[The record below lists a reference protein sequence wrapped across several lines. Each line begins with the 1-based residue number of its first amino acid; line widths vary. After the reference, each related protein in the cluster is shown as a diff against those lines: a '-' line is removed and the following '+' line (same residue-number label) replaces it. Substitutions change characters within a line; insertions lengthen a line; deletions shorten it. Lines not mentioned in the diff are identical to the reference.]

1 MKRKVSKRDR
11 LRLVRLVSAIAFI
24 LTGIIP
30 GRIAIAFHQ
39 APIPQT
45 ILVLGSASE
54 RMEFAARFWQSHTN
68 LDIWVSD
75 YAWNLDVNRRIFQ
88 QFDVPN
94 QRLHLDG
101 RATDTVTNFTTLV
114 EDFVRQKLQ
123 HIYLITSDY
132 HMKRARAIASIVL
145 GSHGIAVT
153 PVGVPSRGDKSETLV
168 RVLRDCGRSVVWI
181 FTGRTGASLNPH
193 LML

>member
-1 MKRKVSKRDR
+1 
-11 LRLVRLVSAIAFI
+11 
-24 LTGIIP
+24 
-30 GRIAIAFHQ
+30 
-39 APIPQT
+39 
-45 ILVLGSASE
+45 
-54 RMEFAARFWQSHTN
+54 
-68 LDIWVSD
+68 
-75 YAWNLDVNRRIFQ
+75 
-88 QFDVPN
+88 
-94 QRLHLDG
+94 LHLDG

-153 PVGVPSRGDKSETLV
+153 PVEVPSQGDKSESLV

-181 FTGRTGASLNPH
+181 LTKRTGASFNPH
-193 LML
+193 VEKV